1 MTIVATL
8 MFDKCVGRDTDAVL
22 RVRATRTGGGGGGDA
37 QFERRMGAVEG
48 NVANVVSP
56 KGRNRVA
63 AGKENNLSPA
73 FCRLMA
79 APPVAPKPAPRAI
92 WTEPMIPETATLGSR
107 PVAVSGPSKEP
118 FDAFEDVPEWIP
130 AAARKR
136 RAPDDNDG
144 GWGGCDDADEDLSLS
159 LIHI

>member
-22 RVRATRTGGGGGGDA
+22 RVRATRTEGGGGGGDA

-56 KGRNRVA
+56 AGRHRVR
-63 AGKENNLSPA
+63 AGKGNNLSPA

-92 WTEPMIPETATLGSR
+92 WTEPTIPETATLGSR
-107 PVAVSGPSKEP
+107 PVAVSGPSNQP

-130 AAARKR
+130 AAAKKTPG
-136 RAPDDNDG
+136 AG
-144 GWGGCDDADEDLSLS
+144 
-159 LIHI
+159 